1 MPHFVVRFAILPALC
16 LLMDMNGLFAQV
28 KKYSTEEYIEL
39 YKDIAVQEMHK
50 YKIPASITLAQ
61 GILESGSGNS
71 DLARHANNHFGIKC
85 HVGWKGRSFY
95 MDDDEKNECFR
106 AYKTPEESYEDH
118 AAFLTQRPRYAFL
131 FDLNIKDY
139 KAWAHG
145 LSKAGYATN
154 PLYPELLIRII
165 EKYSLEQ
172 YDHQT
177 HKKANHEQVKPTDVP
192 RHVFVPV
199 DTTQFQFDENA
210 ASGRRVYVNNGKK
223 LVFAVQ
229 GDDIP
234 SLAHEFAIYSW
245 QIAKYNELS
254 KSDSLR
260 PGQVIYLQKKRN
272 KASKQKTHTLKE
284 GETLYGISQQY
295 GIRLKALMRKN
306 KLDSESGLKAGK
318 PIILR

>member
-1 MPHFVVRFAILPALC
+1 MTHFIIRFAIMPALC
-16 LLMDMNGLFAQV
+16 LLVGINGLFAQT
-28 KKYSTEEYIEL
+28 KKISTEEYIEQ
-39 YKDIAVQEMHK
+39 YKDLAVQEMHK
-50 YKIPASITLAQ
+50 FKIPASITLAQ

-85 HVGWKGRSFY
+85 HAGWKGRSFY

-118 AAFLTQRPRYAFL
+118 AEFLTQRPRYAFL
-131 FDLNIKDY
+131 FNLNIKDY

-165 EKYSLEQ
+165 EKYGLEQ
-172 YDHQT
+172 YDHQL
-177 HKKANHEQVKPTDVP
+177 HKKTRHEPVKQAAVP
-192 RHVFVPV
+192 SHVFVPV
-199 DTTQFQFDENA
+199 DTTQFKFAEKA
-210 ASGRRVYVNNGKK
+210 ASGRRVYVTNGKK

-229 GDDIP
+229 GDDIA

-260 PGQVIYLQKKRN
+260 AGQVIYLQKKRN
-272 KASKQKTHTLKE
+272 KSVEQKTHTLKE
-284 GETLYGISQQY
+284 GETLYGISQLY
-295 GIRLKALMRKN
+295 GIRLKALLRRNGLENENQLVTGKSI
-306 KLDSESGLKAGK
+306 KL
-318 PIILR
+318 R